1 MYSHLVNMR
10 REMHYKDLHK
20 YCVVDY
26 DKELVILSTNG
37 EQENEKVSGIAQY
50 FINENNHTA
59 EIAFLVRDDYKNQ
72 GIVWELL
79 SYITLS
85 CKEKRFIR
93 FFRSSFDKQK
103 PLLHLF

>member
-1 MYSHLVNMR
+1 MR
-10 REMHYKDLHK
+10 RETHYKDLHK

-37 EQENEKVSGIAQY
+37 EQGNEKVLGIAQY

-59 EIAFLVRDDYKNQ
+59 EIAFLVRDDYKNK

-79 SYITLS
+79 SYITYLA
-85 CKEKRFIR
+85 KK
-93 FFRSSFDKQK
+93 KG
-103 PLLHLF
+103 LLDFSAQVLISKNPCYIFLKKTIYY